1 MERGLFIMIS
11 VFLLIV
17 VIHLISL
24 KLIRTSEKKKKYL
37 RTIFFYIY
45 GVAYVII
52 GVMQLEPNDT
62 GNIFPILQIAGGIIF
77 IVLNYLGELNPT
89 K

>member
-1 MERGLFIMIS
+1 
-11 VFLLIV
+11 
-17 VIHLISL
+17 
-24 KLIRTSEKKKKYL
+24 
-37 RTIFFYIY
+37 
-45 GVAYVII
+45 
-52 GVMQLEPNDT
+52 MQLEPNDT

>member
-45 GVAYVII
+45 GAAYVII

-62 GNIFPILQIAGGIIF
+62 GNIFTILQIAGGIIF
-77 IVLNYLGELNPT
+77 KAHNYLGELNPT